1 MKQVRL
7 KIKILAEVDMATYFI
22 NWDKWLHE
30 EFEQKGS
37 DEWQSVGVFDLD
49 DKNDR
54 TLIGLAERLTTRHLQ
69 KHGVP
74 FKISKV
80 EAHGEC

>member
-7 KIKILAEVDMATYFI
+7 KVKVLSEVVMATCFI

-37 DEWQSVGVFDLD
+37 DEWLSVGVYDLD

-54 TLIGLAERLTTRHLQ
+54 TLIRLAERITTRRLHE
-69 KHGVP
+69 HGIT
-74 FKISKV
+74 FKISKTDSY
-80 EAHGEC
+80 GEC